1 MKSVFY
7 GLAALPLLAG
17 VALAG
22 QPMQLSDTQM
32 DKVTAGWDVRISEV
46 SNTSVTGISVYEPA
60 PNSARA
66 VVILDAASHTPPIGA
81 NIYLDIENPALS
93 VASAFRQ

>member
-46 SNTSVTGISVYEPA
+46 SNTSVTGISVYERPTRR
-60 PNSARA
+60 SRW
-66 VVILDAASHTPPIGA
+66 
-81 NIYLDIENPALS
+81 
-93 VASAFRQ
+93 

>member
-32 DKVTAGWDVRISEV
+32 DKVTAGWDVLISEV
-46 SNTSVTGISVYEPA
+46 SNTSITGISVYEPTRA
-60 PNSARA
+60 SA
-66 VVILDAASHTPPIGA
+66 VVASDTVPPAVA
-81 NIYLDIENPALS
+81 NVYLDIENGSLS
-93 VASAFRQ
+93 VSSAFKTFPK